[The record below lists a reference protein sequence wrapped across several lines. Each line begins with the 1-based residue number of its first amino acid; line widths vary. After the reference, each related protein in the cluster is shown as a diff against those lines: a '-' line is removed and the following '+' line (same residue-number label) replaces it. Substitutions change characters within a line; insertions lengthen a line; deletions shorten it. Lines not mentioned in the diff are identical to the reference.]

1 MTTRTPL
8 MAGNWKMNLDHH
20 QATHLVQKLSWTLT
34 DAKHD
39 FADVEVVVIPPFTDL
54 RSVQT
59 LVDADKLSIGYGS
72 QDVSAHD
79 SGEIGR
85 ASCRE
90 RVEEEAVAGG
100 ERRRNW
106 NIV

>member
-34 DAKHD
+34 DAEHD

-59 LVDADKLSIGYGS
+59 LVDAAKLSIGYGS

-79 SGEIGR
+79 SGAYTGEVSAAMLVKLGVR
-85 ASCRE
+85 YAVVGHCVS
-90 RVEEEAVAGG
+90 RV
-100 ERRRNW
+100 
-106 NIV
+106 